1 MGAPDPRPDTLTEI
15 SVEVAGIDA
24 ELVADAF
31 RQACSEGVA
40 IEAPSRFDRETE
52 TYVLDGDAPAL
63 VKGYLPA
70 AEDAVRIGDALRL
83 ALQAAPLD
91 RPLVWQRPRRLR
103 ETDWRDAWKK
113 HFGVQRIG
121 RGVVIVPSWIEYKLR
136 EGEVVVRIDPG
147 MAFGTGQHPTTAM
160 CLRALEEIGPGDAAV
175 LDLGCGSGI
184 LSITAVLLGARR
196 VLALDIDP
204 QAIDVAAQNA
214 ADNGVAEAVE
224 VRTGTI
230 EGGGALDESF
240 DLALANISG
249 LALEGLAPALAG
261 VLKVG
266 GRLIAG
272 GFLEDVVDSL
282 ARTFEANG
290 LRVERVVEDGIW
302 RTIIA
307 RRDS

>member
-1 MGAPDPRPDTLTEI
+1 MRASDPRPESLTEI
-15 SVEVAGIDA
+15 SVETAGIDA

-40 IEAPSRFDRETE
+40 IEAPSRFDRETG
-52 TYVLDGDAPAL
+52 TYMLDGDAPAL
-63 VKGYLPA
+63 VKGYVPA
-70 AEDAVRIGDALRL
+70 AEDAVRIGDTLRL
-83 ALQAAPLD
+83 ALQSAPLD
-91 RPLVWQRPRRLR
+91 RPLVWQRPRHLR

-121 RGVVIVPSWIEYKLR
+121 HGVVIVPSWIEYKPR

-147 MAFGTGQHPTTAM
+147 MAFGTGQHQTTAM

-184 LSITAVLLGARR
+184 LSIAAVLLGARR
-196 VLALDIDP
+196 VLALDTDP
-204 QAIDVAAQNA
+204 QAIKVAVQNA
-214 ADNGVAEAVE
+214 ADNGVTEAIE
-224 VRTGTI
+224 LRTGTI
-230 EGGGALDESF
+230 EEEGAPDETF

-249 LALEGLAPALAG
+249 LALERLAPALAS
-261 VLKVG
+261 VLKPG
-266 GRLIAG
+266 GCLIAG
-272 GFLEDVVDSL
+272 GFLEDGVDSL
-282 ARTFEANG
+282 KRTFEANG

-302 RTIIA
+302 RTILA

>member
-1 MGAPDPRPDTLTEI
+1 MSAPDPRPDPLTEI
-15 SVEVAGIDA
+15 SVETAGIDA

-63 VKGYLPA
+63 VKGYVPA

-91 RPLVWQRPRRLR
+91 RPLVWQRPKRLL

-121 RGVVIVPSWIEYKLR
+121 HGVVIVPSWIEYKLR
-136 EGEVVVRIDPG
+136 EGEIVVRIDPG

-184 LSITAVLLGARR
+184 LSIAAVFLGARR
-196 VLALDIDP
+196 VLALDTDP
-204 QAIDVAAQNA
+204 QATEVAVQNA
-214 ADNGVAEAVE
+214 AENGVAEAIE

-230 EGGGALDESF
+230 EEGAPDESF

-249 LALEGLAPALAG
+249 LALEGLAPALAS
-261 VLKVG
+261 VLKPG
-266 GRLIAG
+266 GRLIAS

-282 ARTFEANG
+282 VRTFEANG
-290 LRVERVVEDGIW
+290 LRVERVVEEGIW
-302 RTIIA
+302 RTVLA

>member
-1 MGAPDPRPDTLTEI
+1 MSAPDSRPDSLTEI
-15 SVEVAGIDA
+15 SVETAGIDA

-40 IEAPSRFDRETE
+40 IEAPSRFNRETE

-63 VKGYLPA
+63 VKGYVPA
-70 AEDAVRIGDALRL
+70 TEDAARIGDTLRL
-83 ALQAAPLD
+83 VLQAAPLD
-91 RPLVWQRPRRLR
+91 RPLVWQRPKRLQ

-113 HFGVQRIG
+113 HFGVQHIG
-121 RGVVIVPSWIEYKLR
+121 QGVVVVPSWIEYKLR
-136 EGEVVVRIDPG
+136 GGEVVVRIDPG

-160 CLRALEEIGPGDAAV
+160 CLRALEETGPDDATV

-184 LSITAVLLGARR
+184 LSIVAVLLGARR

-204 QAIDVAAQNA
+204 EAVKAAAQNTV
-214 ADNGVAEAVE
+214 DNGVAEAIE

-230 EGGGALDESF
+230 EETGAPDETF

-249 LALEGLAPALAG
+249 LTLERLAPALAG
-261 VLKVG
+261 ALKPG

-272 GFLEDVVDSL
+272 GFLEDRVDGLKL
-282 ARTFEANG
+282 AFEANG
-290 LRVERVVEDGIW
+290 LRVERVVKDGIW
-302 RTIIA
+302 RTILA

>member
-1 MGAPDPRPDTLTEI
+1 MSASDPRPDSLTEI
-15 SVEVAGIDA
+15 SVETAGIDA

-40 IEAPSRFDRETE
+40 IEAPSRFDRETG
-52 TYVLDGDAPAL
+52 TYMLDGDAPAL
-63 VKGYLPA
+63 VKGYVPA
-70 AEDAVRIGDALRL
+70 AEDAARIGDSLRL

-91 RPLVWQRPRRLR
+91 RPLVWQRPKHLR

-121 RGVVIVPSWIEYKLR
+121 HGIVIVPSWIEYKLR
-136 EGEVVVRIDPG
+136 QGELIIRIDPG

-160 CLRALEEIGPGDAAV
+160 CLRALEEIDPRDAAV

-184 LSITAVLLGARR
+184 LSIAAVLLGARR
-196 VLALDIDP
+196 VLALDTDP
-204 QAIDVAAQNA
+204 QAIKVAAQNV
-214 ADNGVAEAVE
+214 ADNGVTEAIE
-224 VRTGTI
+224 MRIGTI
-230 EGGGALDESF
+230 EEKGAQDETF

-249 LALEGLAPALAG
+249 LALERLAPALSS
-261 VLKVG
+261 VLKPG

-272 GFLEDVVDSL
+272 GFLEDRVDGL
-282 ARTFEANG
+282 KRTFEANG
-290 LRVERVVEDGIW
+290 LRVGRVVKDGIW
-302 RTIIA
+302 RTVVA